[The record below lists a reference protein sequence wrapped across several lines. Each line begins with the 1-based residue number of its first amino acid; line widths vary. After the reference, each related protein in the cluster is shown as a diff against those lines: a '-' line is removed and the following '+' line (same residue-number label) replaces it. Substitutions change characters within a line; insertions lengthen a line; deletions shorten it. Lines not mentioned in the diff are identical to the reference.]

1 MSRTRASGVSQGVP
15 ALEVVLGTTHDDD
28 RALGKARKDWEA
40 LLDRLAAGVD
50 EEGKACFEEMKTG

>member
-1 MSRTRASGVSQGVP
+1 MP
-15 ALEVVLGTTHDDD
+15 ALEEVLATTLDDD

-50 EEGKACFEEMKTG
+50 EEGKACCEEMKTRWASPPTAD